1 MIGVRMRQ
9 RWEVDEL
16 IESWTLDPDDV
27 ELVANKTGPTRLGF
41 GVLLKFFELEARF
54 PRSIDEVPVEA
65 VDFVGRQLG
74 VRFDALSEYDWSGSS
89 WKRHRRQI
97 RAHFGFRA
105 WSENDTE
112 SAIDVLL
119 AGVVC
124 GGGSRD
130 QAADAVSDWCRV
142 EKIEPPFP
150 GQTDRL
156 VGAAI
161 RRWEDTSNAEI
172 NGRLTDRCGDLL
184 DALVSDEQRERLTW
198 LRSDP
203 GAVGVDSVLGELDKL
218 EVLRSLRVPTD
229 VGEGFARRMLD
240 QWHDRLHASPPS
252 AIAAMSPVARRALM
266 AVWVMRRQQRV
277 TDSIVDLLIA
287 VVHKIGAKAE
297 RRVEREQLADLRR
310 VNGKTNM
317 LYRLA
322 EAALAN
328 PDGVV
333 SDVLFPIVNE
343 DTLRDLVAEH
353 KASGPVLRGQTRTY
367 LRASYSRH
375 YRRTIP
381 LLLEALTFRSSNT
394 VHRPVVEAVD
404 LLLRYIRRKER
415 LFPVKEN
422 IPLDG
427 VVPAAWREFIT
438 VRDANGE
445 ARINRIGYEI
455 CVLQALRE
463 RLRSKEIWVNG
474 AERWCNPDEDLPA
487 DFDEQ
492 RRQHY
497 QVLRKPL
504 DPGDFIDQLR
514 DQLATG
520 LNKLNVVAGDD
531 GCSDVRISER
541 RDGWIHLAPL
551 TAQPEPANLG
561 DLKGVLNNRWPAT
574 SLLDMLKE
582 VELRLGITDGFATT
596 ANREM
601 IPPDVLRRRL
611 LLAIFAIGTNTGIRR
626 ISANTADTDTE
637 SDLHYVRRRYLTTA
651 NLRRAITS
659 IVNAT
664 HAARHEHLWGQ
675 VTTTASDSTKFRAWD
690 QNLLTE
696 WHARYK
702 GPGVMIYWHVDR
714 KALCVYSQLKACSS
728 SEVAAMIEG
737 LLRHQSNMEID
748 GNYVDSHGQSEI
760 GFAFTELLGYRLL
773 PRLKRIGAQRLYTP
787 EPGSAGRWPAL
798 QPVLSRPIRWD
809 LIAQQYDQMIRY
821 TTAIRLGTADT
832 ETILRRFARSNVQH
846 PTYRALH
853 ELGKACR
860 TRFLCDYLTEIE
872 LRREIQ
878 EGLNVVENWNSA
890 NGFIRYGK
898 HGDIT
903 SNGRD
908 DQEVQA
914 LCLHL
919 LQSALVYINTLM
931 IQDILDDPKQSVTLD
946 AVDRRALTPLT
957 YSHVNPY
964 GEFNLD
970 LNTRLSLAHS
980 AT

>member
-1 MIGVRMRQ
+1 MRQ

-16 IESWTLDPDDV
+16 IESWTLDPADV

-54 PRSIDEVPVEA
+54 PRSIDEVPIEA
-65 VDFVGRQLG
+65 VDFVGRQLD
-74 VRFDALSEYDWSGSS
+74 VRFDALSNYDWSGSS

-97 RAHFGFRA
+97 RSHFGFRA
-105 WSENDTE
+105 WSVDDTE
-112 SAIDVLL
+112 PAIEELR
-119 AGVVC
+119 ASVVRD
-124 GGGSRD
+124 GGSRD
-130 QAADAVSDWCRV
+130 QAAEAVVDWCRI
-142 EKIEPPFP
+142 EKIEPPFS
-150 GQTDRL
+150 GQIDRL
-156 VGAAI
+156 VGTAV
-161 RRWEDTSNAEI
+161 RRWEDESIAVI
-172 NGRLTDRCGDLL
+172 NGRLTDRSCNLL
-184 DALVSDEQRERLTW
+184 DDLVGDKQRERLTW
-198 LRSDP
+198 LRADP

-218 EVLRSLRVPTD
+218 EVLRSFRVPTGLGD
-229 VGEGFARRMLD
+229 GFARRMID

-252 AIAAMSPVARRALM
+252 AIAAMSPAARRALS

-277 TDSIVDLLIA
+277 TDSVVDLLIA
-287 VVHKIGAKAE
+287 IVHKIGAKAE

-322 EAALAN
+322 EAALAS

-333 SDVLFPIVNE
+333 SEVLFPIVNE
-343 DTLRDLVAEH
+343 DTLRNLVAEH
-353 KASGPVLRGQTRTY
+353 KASGPALRGQTRSY

-375 YRRTIP
+375 YRRTVP

-394 VHRPVVEAVD
+394 VHRPVLDAVD
-404 LLLRYIRRKER
+404 LLRRYIGRNER
-415 LFPVKEN
+415 LFPVDEDV
-422 IPLDG
+422 PLDG
-427 VVPAAWREFIT
+427 VVPTAWHEFIT
-438 VRDANGE
+438 VIDTNNQP
-445 ARINRIGYEI
+445 RINRIAYEI

-463 RLRSKEIWVNG
+463 RLRSKEISVNG
-474 AERWCNPDEDLPA
+474 AERWRNPDEDLPR
-487 DFDEQ
+487 DFE
-492 RRQHY
+492 
-497 QVLRKPL
+497 
-504 DPGDFIDQLR
+504 
-514 DQLATG
+514 
-520 LNKLNVVAGDD
+520 
-531 GCSDVRISER
+531 
-541 RDGWIHLAPL
+541 
-551 TAQPEPANLG
+551 
-561 DLKGVLNNRWPAT
+561 
-574 SLLDMLKE
+574 
-582 VELRLGITDGFATT
+582 TT
-596 ANREM
+596 ANREI

-611 LLAIFAIGTNTGIRR
+611 LLAIFAVGANTGIRR
-626 ISANTADTDTE
+626 IAANTADTDTE

-675 VTTTASDSTKFRAWD
+675 VTTTASDSTKFGAWD

-714 KALCVYSQLKACSS
+714 KALCVYSQLKSCSS

-787 EPGSAGRWPAL
+787 EPGSASRWPAL
-798 QPVLSRPIRWD
+798 QPVLTRPIRWD

-832 ETILRRFARSNVQH
+832 ETILRRFARSNIQH

-860 TRFLCDYLTEIE
+860 TRFLCDYLTMID

-903 SNGRD
+903 TNRRE

-931 IQDILDDPKQSVTLD
+931 IQDVLDDPTQTITLD
-946 AVDRRALTPLT
+946 ATDRRALTPLT

-970 LNTRLSLAHS
+970 LNTSLSLARS